1 MSVIHVEDNNTIKG
15 VLRGTFT
22 ALNTYICKHEKMTLS
37 EKKEAVFTASLLKL
51 NGNKI

>member
-37 EKKEAVFTASLLKL
+37 EKEAVFTASLLKL